1 MTTYAVTGAT
11 GGLGA
16 AAVAALRDRGVP
28 AADIVAVVRDAAKAQ
43 DLAADG
49 VVVRVA
55 PYEDPDAL
63 AAALAGVDRLLLVSS
78 PTVGQRTAQHTNVI
92 NAAAAAGVGVIA
104 YTSLLNAPDSP
115 LGLADEHR
123 ETEALLAEF
132 GGDHILLR
140 NGWYWENFLANV
152 EPAAASGTLLGA
164 AGDGR
169 VAGAARAELGEAAAA
184 ALIDGSPAVYELG
197 GPSASYA
204 DLAAA
209 ISTAVGT
216 PVEFRNLPV
225 ADYRAALVDAG
236 TPEGLADFLAYTDA
250 GIAQGALDTDSPA
263 LEQLLGRT
271 PGTFA
276 DTLRNSR
283 A

>member
-1 MTTYAVTGAT
+1 MTTYAITGAT

-16 AAVAALRDRGVP
+16 AAVAALRTRGVP
-28 AADIVAVVRDAAKAQ
+28 ATDIVAVVRDAGKAQ

-63 AAALAGVDRLLLVSS
+63 TIALKGVDRLLLVSS
-78 PTVGQRTAQHTNVI
+78 PAVGQRTAQHTNVI
-92 NAAAAAGVGVIA
+92 NAAAAAGVGVLA

-123 ETEALLAEF
+123 QTEALLAQF
-132 GGDHILLR
+132 DGDTILLR

-152 EPAAASGTLLGA
+152 EPAAASGALLGA
-164 AGDGR
+164 AGEGR
-169 VAGAARAELGEAAAA
+169 VAGAPRAELGEAAAA
-184 ALIDGSPAVYELG
+184 ALIDGTGAVYELG

-204 DLAAA
+204 DLAEA
-209 ISTAVGT
+209 IGSAVGST
-216 PVEFRNLPV
+216 VVYRDLPV
-225 ADYRAALVDAG
+225 DDYRAALLDAG
-236 TPEGLADFLAYTDA
+236 TPEGLATFLAGTDA

-263 LEQLLGRT
+263 LAQLLGRT

-276 DTLRNSR
+276 DTLRNSGG
-283 A
+283 

>member
-16 AAVAALRDRGVP
+16 AAVAALRTKGVP
-28 AADIVAVVRDAAKAQ
+28 ASDIVAVVRDAAKAES
-43 DLAADG
+43 LAADG

-63 AAALAGVDRLLLVSS
+63 AAALTGVDRLLLVSS
-78 PTVGQRTAQHTNVI
+78 PTIGQRTAQHTNVI
-92 NAAAAAGVGVIA
+92 SAGVAVIA
-104 YTSLLNAPDSP
+104 YTSLVNAPDSP

-123 ETEALLAEF
+123 ETEALLADF

-152 EPAAASGTLLGA
+152 EPASANGALLGA
-164 AGDGR
+164 AGTGR

-184 ALIDGSPAVYELG
+184 ALIDGTPAVYELG
-197 GPSASYA
+197 GPSSSYA

-209 ISTAVGT
+209 IGDATGT
-216 PVEFRNLPV
+216 TVVYRDLPV
-225 ADYRAALVDAG
+225 GDYREALLEAG
-236 TPEGLADFLAYTDA
+236 TPEGLAAFLAETDA
-250 GIAQGALDTDSPA
+250 GIAQGALDTSSPS
-263 LEQLLGRT
+263 LQQLLGRT

-276 DTLRNSR
+276 DTLRSSR